1 MAQLVFEGIGIT
13 GLAAAVPAR
22 QIDNLVPTPTFTAEI
37 AASVVEKTGIRYR
50 RAVPPGLCASDLCAA
65 AADRLLNEMQIDRTS
80 IDAIILVT
88 QTPDY
93 RMPATALLL
102 QHRLGLSKTAGA
114 FDINLGCSGYVYGLS
129 VAFSLAANPG
139 MRRVLLLN
147 GETRTR
153 AYSMNDRA
161 TGLLFGD
168 AGTAT
173 LIEKQPAA
181 GSSHFSMNSDGGR
194 AELIMIKSGGYRN
207 PSTAESLVEKVQPDG
222 GMRSEEQGVMNGAGV
237 FEFLI
242 EEVPADIRRM
252 ISATNTTAEDFDYF
266 VFHQA
271 NRFMNEHL
279 RRKFKIPPEKMP
291 YSLDR
296 FGNTS
301 GVSIPLTMAV
311 ELKNALRANSNR
323 LFLCGFGVGLSWG
336 SAMMTVPAITVPDLV
351 EVGEAAIA

>member
-1 MAQLVFEGIGIT
+1 MAQLAFEGIGIT
-13 GLAAAVPAR
+13 GLAAAVPSR
-22 QIDNLVPTPTFTAEI
+22 QIDNLIPTPIFTADI
-37 AASVVEKTGIRYR
+37 AASVVDKTGIRYR
-50 RAVPPGLCASDLCAA
+50 RMADPGVCASDLCFA
-65 AADRLLNEMQIDRTS
+65 AADRLLNEMAVDRETV
-80 IDAIILVT
+80 DAVILVT

-129 VAFSLAANPG
+129 VAFSLAANPCL
-139 MRRVLLLN
+139 RRILLLN

-153 AYSMNDRA
+153 AYSMKDRA

-173 LIEKQPAA
+173 LIEKQAAA
-181 GSSHFSMNSDGGR
+181 GTSHFSMNSDGSR

-207 PSTAESLVEKVQPDG
+207 PSTAESLQEKAQPDG
-222 GMRSEEQGVMNGAGV
+222 GLRSDEHGVMNGPGV

-252 ISATNTTAEDFDYF
+252 MSATNTTTGDFDYF
-266 VFHQA
+266 IFHQA

-311 ELKNALRANSNR
+311 ELKDALRAKSNR

-336 SAMMTVPAITVPDLV
+336 SAMLNTSPITVPDLV
-351 EVGEAAIA
+351 EVGESGVA